1 LFLFLKKNVESK
13 LLNFWPGQI
22 LDLVVV
28 LIVVDM
34 ADKLALEQASANKI
48 ILINLIIIE
57 KNYLYIKNC
66 LI

>member
-1 LFLFLKKNVESK
+1 
-13 LLNFWPGQI
+13 LNFWPGQI